1 MQAFLSGAVKLDGER
16 LGHGLKAKL
25 QYHSWL
31 VRLKAMCMG
40 EALFWQRGSSKMFD
54 TVGEMFGE
62 DAGPFF
68 NVGNSHKLCWGK
80 SPRRW
85 STCVAWEITKRM
97 KSLKEPSVASGS
109 FTRRRNSQVG
119 MQFFT
124 FALIFLVRVDV
135 EKILPLV
142 FFELLMEKLP
152 LSCL

>member
-1 MQAFLSGAVKLDGER
+1 
-16 LGHGLKAKL
+16 
-25 QYHSWL
+25 
-31 VRLKAMCMG
+31 
-40 EALFWQRGSSKMFD
+40 
-54 TVGEMFGE
+54 
-62 DAGPFF
+62 
-68 NVGNSHKLCWGK
+68 
-80 SPRRW
+80 
-85 STCVAWEITKRM
+85 M